1 MQCVIPGENPVNFF
15 SCEIYK
21 WYKNPSSALASKIA
35 DHKSD
40 KWAGMEN
47 QENTMEAP
55 FDVEKIT
62 ADDINMDGMEGIEE
76 RYEYR

>member
-47 QENTMEAP
+47 QESSANTEVP

-62 ADDINMDGMEGIEE
+62 ADDINIENIIITST
-76 RYEYR
+76 